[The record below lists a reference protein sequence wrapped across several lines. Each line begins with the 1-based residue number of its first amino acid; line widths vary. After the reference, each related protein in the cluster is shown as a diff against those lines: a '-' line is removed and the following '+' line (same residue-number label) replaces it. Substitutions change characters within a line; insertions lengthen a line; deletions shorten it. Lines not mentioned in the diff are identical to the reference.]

1 MKIHTSKNQKK
12 NRLLLK
18 RFISA
23 KVCSCFLI
31 LYCIAVLTGKGKFNV
46 QIAAGDL
53 NSEVE
58 HIGVGVNRL
67 GNMTC
72 CFIDCTLYF
81 SIYSVDFYAF
91 KLCSWYVNFLKG

>member
-1 MKIHTSKNQKK
+1 MKIHTSKKSKK
-12 NRLLLK
+12 NRLLRK
-18 RFISA
+18 RFS
-23 KVCSCFLI
+23 KSLFMFLI

-72 CFIDCTLYF
+72 CFIDRALDF
-81 SIYSVDFYAF
+81 SVYSVDFYAF
-91 KLCSWYVNFLKG
+91 KLCSGYVYFLKG

>member
-1 MKIHTSKNQKK
+1 MKIHTSKKSKEKQT
-12 NRLLLK
+12 
-18 RFISA
+18 SA
-23 KVCSCFLI
+23 KKIHFCKNLFI
-31 LYCIAVLTGKGKFNV
+31 FFIPYCIAVLTGKGKFNV

-67 GNMTC
+67 GNMSC
-72 CFIDCTLYF
+72 CFIDCTLDF
-81 SIYSVDFYAF
+81 SVYSVDFYAF

>member
-1 MKIHTSKNQKK
+1 MKIHTSKKSKEKQA
-12 NRLLLK
+12 
-18 RFISA
+18 SA
-23 KVCSCFLI
+23 KKIHFSKSLFMFLI

-72 CFIDCTLYF
+72 CFIDCTLDF
-81 SIYSVDFYAF
+81 SVYSVDFYAF
-91 KLCSWYVNFLKG
+91 KLCSRYVNILKG

>member
-1 MKIHTSKNQKK
+1 MKIHTSKNSKEKQA
-12 NRLLLK
+12 
-18 RFISA
+18 SA
-23 KVCSCFLI
+23 KKIHFSKSLFMFLI

-72 CFIDCTLYF
+72 CFIDCTLDF
-81 SIYSVDFYAF
+81 SVYSVDFYAF
-91 KLCSWYVNFLKG
+91 KLCSGYVNFLKG